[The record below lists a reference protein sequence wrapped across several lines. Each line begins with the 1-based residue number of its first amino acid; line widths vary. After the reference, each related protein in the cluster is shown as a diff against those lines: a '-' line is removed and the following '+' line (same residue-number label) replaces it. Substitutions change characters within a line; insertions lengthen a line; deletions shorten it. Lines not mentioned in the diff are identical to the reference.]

1 MYATSVTHHLCVHY
15 MYKYCLCLGC
25 QPRLA
30 VSDASIASPR
40 HTLSFPSDKSPS
52 TTRCRLLLFRWRA
65 TLCSLSLNPPK
76 PNIWGRRW
84 CNIYIY
90 ICIFVFMCN
99 SIYIHIQTYRHTYIY
114 TYIHTYIHV
123 SRKACMRAHLLG
135 AWPST

>member
-52 TTRCRLLLFRWRA
+52 TTRCRLLLFRLHVRHALPFVGGDASYTALYRLLLICMPWRH
-65 TLCSLSLNPPK
+65 TLQPIIESSQY
-76 PNIWGRRW
+76 NIWGRRW
-84 CNIYIY
+84 YNFYLYVLSIY
-90 ICIFVFMCN
+90 ICIYKCRF
-99 SIYIHIQTYRHTYIY
+99 IY
-114 TYIHTYIHV
+114 
-123 SRKACMRAHLLG
+123 M
-135 AWPST
+135 